1 MPVGKLES
9 MEALVVI
16 DAQNDFSPD
25 GAYPAT
31 GYSEA
36 VEVIRRAVEDA
47 HSAGRPVVWIR
58 HENAERN
65 SRFEPGSW
73 GADLDPSLAP
83 LAAEDAVFTKTVFGA
98 FTGTPLETTLR
109 EQGADA
115 IRLVG
120 FLTHMCVSTTAREA
134 LMLGLPTV
142 IQADGCSSR
151 PIENPGIGRVDGD
164 EAHRV
169 ALLHLA
175 SMGASIEH
183 ELPA

>member
-1 MPVGKLES
+1 

-25 GAYPAT
+25 GAYPAA
-31 GYSEA
+31 GYTEA
-36 VEVIRRAVEDA
+36 VEVIRHAVEDA
-47 HSAGRPVVWIR
+47 HSAGRPVIWIR
-58 HENAERN
+58 HENTERN
-65 SRFEPGSW
+65 GRFEPGSW
-73 GADLDPSLAP
+73 GAELDPKLAP
-83 LAAEDAVFTKTVFGA
+83 LAEDDPILTKTIFGA
-98 FTGTPLETTLR
+98 FTGTALEQTMR
-109 EQGADA
+109 ERGVDS

-142 IQADGCSSR
+142 LQADGCAAR
-151 PIENPGIGRVDGD
+151 AIEGPGIGSVNGD

-175 SMGASIEH
+175 SMGASIDS
-183 ELPA
+183 AS